1 MFFFIGWDKLI
12 ELVKEK
18 LLKQTC
24 CSFPQLTKN
33 CQRYLSRK
41 TRLCV
46 ISLNKQQCG
55 KVRLAELDGRRKK
68 LLISLPHL
76 LLNIDTY
83 THNTGSHNYLPVIS
97 DTILKFAKTSQE
109 KMRSIVVRLFILLVA
124 IVSIAVDGGNASGV
138 SNKTPYRRDNRPVV
152 ICNTVQDSHCHEAI
166 KTLEAGL
173 VATLEQKFEQIMTTL
188 NKTYGK
194 VSLMFIYHNSFLF
207 RHNIS
212 LFRFFLGRSAICLV

>member
-1 MFFFIGWDKLI
+1 M
-12 ELVKEK
+12 
-18 LLKQTC
+18 
-24 CSFPQLTKN
+24 
-33 CQRYLSRK
+33 
-41 TRLCV
+41 
-46 ISLNKQQCG
+46 
-55 KVRLAELDGRRKK
+55 RLAELDGRKKK
-68 LLISLPHL
+68 LLLSLPHL

-138 SNKTPYRRDNRPVV
+138 SNKTHSVK
-152 ICNTVQDSHCHEAI
+152 QDSHCHEAI
-166 KTLEAGL
+166 KTLEASL
-173 VATLEQKFEQIMTTL
+173 VATLEQKFEQLMTTL